1 MKIEKK
7 EYYLNDKRVVLTLD
21 AGGTNLVFSA
31 IQGGNEIIEPIIL
44 PCTPNDLEALLKQ
57 LEKGFQSVM
66 DAVETDIYAISFAF
80 PGPSNYKLGIIGDLP
95 NFPAFRGGVALGP
108 FLAERF
114 KLPVFINNDT
124 NLYALG
130 ESVFGFL
137 PQTNQMI
144 EEKGG
149 SKKYNNL
156 IGITLGTG
164 FGSGIVCD
172 GHLNLGDNS
181 NSGEIWLM
189 RNYVFS
195 DLCCDAS
202 IGNNKIRTLF
212 ASNAG
217 VELDTVPD
225 SAAIFKI
232 AKGEVSGDKDSAR
245 KAFSIMGRVLGDAL
259 ANASILIDGLIV
271 IGGGLTGAA
280 EFIMPTLMEEL
291 NSKIGH
297 LNGQRFPRMAL
308 PAFYIDDE
316 TQIDEFVKG
325 EEKSIQ
331 IPNTEKYITYDSMPR
346 IGVGISKLGASKAT
360 NLGAYIFA
368 VSNQE

>member
-1 MKIEKK
+1 MKIEPK
-7 EYYLNDKRVVLTLD
+7 EFYLKDNRVVLTLD

-31 IQGGNEIIEPIIL
+31 IKGGVEIIEPITL
-44 PCTPNDLEALLKQ
+44 PCTPNDLNALLKQ
-57 LEKGFQSVM
+57 LEKGFQNVI
-66 DAVETDIYAISFAF
+66 DVVDGDIYAISFAF
-80 PGPSNYKLGIIGDLP
+80 PGPSNYKMGIIGDLP

-108 FLAERF
+108 FLEEKF

-124 NLYALG
+124 NLYGLG
-130 ESVFGFL
+130 EYVFGFL
-137 PQTNQMI
+137 PEVNQLI
-144 EEKGG
+144 KEKGG
-149 SKKYNNL
+149 SKNYNNL

-164 FGSGIVCD
+164 FGSGIICD

-189 RNYVFS
+189 RNSVFS

-202 IGNNKIRTLF
+202 VGNHKIRALF
-212 ASNAG
+212 AANTGIEMDS
-217 VELDTVPD
+217 VPN
-225 SAAIFKI
+225 SEGIYKI
-232 AKGEVSGDKDSAR
+232 AKGEVEGDIESAK
-245 KAFSIMGRVLGDAL
+245 KAFSTMGTVLGDAL

-280 EFIMPTLMEEL
+280 EFIMPSLMEEL
-291 NSKIGH
+291 NSEIGH

-308 PAFYIDDE
+308 PAFYIDEEDSLN
-316 TQIDEFVKG
+316 EFVKG
-325 EEKSIQ
+325 EEKTIP
-331 IPNTEKYITYDSMPR
+331 IPNTNKTITYDSMPR

-368 VSNQE
+368 VSN